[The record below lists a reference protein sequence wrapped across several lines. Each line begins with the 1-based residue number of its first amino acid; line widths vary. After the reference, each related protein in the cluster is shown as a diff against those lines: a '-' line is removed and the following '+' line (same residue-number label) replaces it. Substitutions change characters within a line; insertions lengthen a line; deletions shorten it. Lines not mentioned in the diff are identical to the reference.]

1 LTQLP
6 FDGKRKNDLRQRMYR
21 KVKQEDLRIGMFVA
35 DLDRP
40 WIDTP
45 FLLQGFL
52 IEDEEQLRQVIDSCQ
67 WVMIDPQRSTGM
79 AYEPPAKPKPKV
91 IEKRE
96 VSDELRVHIT
106 HVEAPAD
113 GTYYLSDDEQ
123 RTADANAAAGKRVS
137 DARKAKGGNAGD
149 NNEREWAIQMRAT
162 SEPAPVDETEAA
174 IAAAKL
180 RTSAPRNEGGGLRGL
195 FGQLKESARS
205 LFLKRDKDNIDYDL
219 VDSDVDEAG
228 AYIRPSFI
236 PENVQLV
243 IYENKLTVEEEI
255 AFAHEAV
262 SRTNDLLHKITEDIR
277 AGVSLH
283 LETVEEVIEDM
294 VDSMV
299 RNPDAMMWVARLREK
314 DSSTYGH
321 GLSVAVS
328 LVAFGRHLGFP
339 RLELSHLGMM
349 GLLLDV
355 GKIKLPKELLEKHDR
370 LTPKEFA
377 LIKQHVQFGLD
388 VLHQTP
394 NIHSN
399 VMDGVAQHHE
409 RMNGT
414 GYPFG
419 IIGNG
424 ISVFG
429 RMSAIADTYA
439 AMTQDRSYAEASSP
453 HEALQLLSSFAGTQF
468 HSEMVEQFIQSIGA
482 FPVGSL
488 VELSSGE
495 IAVVATHN
503 KLKRLKPK
511 VMIITE
517 ADKTLRKFPTT
528 KDLLYDVSEKPV
540 YIRRGLPSNA
550 YGIDP
555 TEFYLQ

>member
-1 LTQLP
+1 
-6 FDGKRKNDLRQRMYR
+6 MYR

-45 FLLQGFL
+45 FLLQGFM
-52 IEDEEQLRQVIDSCQ
+52 IEDEEQLRQVTESCK

-79 AYEPPAKPKPKV
+79 AYEPPAKPKP

-96 VSDELRVHIT
+96 ISDEPRVHIT
-106 HVEAPAD
+106 RVEAPAA
-113 GTYYLSDDEQ
+113 GTYVLGEDEARAEAAKAANERRSLSRKAVGTSENDGGSRDWAVQ
-123 RTADANAAAGKRVS
+123 MRTA
-137 DARKAKGGNAGD
+137 
-149 NNEREWAIQMRAT
+149 
-162 SEPAPVDETEAA
+162 SEPAPIDETEAA

-180 RTSAPRNEGGGLRGL
+180 RTSAVRNEGGGLKGL

-205 LFLKRDKDNIDYDL
+205 LFLKRDKDNIDYNAIDAD
-219 VDSDVDEAG
+219 DSEGG
-228 AYIRPSFI
+228 AYVRPSFM

-262 SRTNDLLHKITEDIR
+262 TRTNDLLHKITEDIR
-277 AGVSLH
+277 AGVSLQ

-349 GLLLDV
+349 GLLLDI

-370 LTPKEFA
+370 LTPAEFS

-394 NIHSN
+394 NIHAN

-409 RMNGT
+409 RMNGS

-419 IIGNG
+419 VIGNG

-439 AMTQDRSYAEASSP
+439 AMTQDRAYAEASSP

-468 HSEMVEQFIQSIGA
+468 HAEMVEQFIQSIGA

-488 VELSSGE
+488 VELSTGE

-517 ADKTLRKFPTT
+517 PDKTLRKFPTT
-528 KDLLYDVSEKPV
+528 KDLLYDVSEKPA

-555 TEFYLQ
+555 TEFYLH

>member
-1 LTQLP
+1 
-6 FDGKRKNDLRQRMYR
+6 MYR

-52 IEDEEQLRQVIDSCQ
+52 IEDEEQLRQVMDCCQ
-67 WVMIDPQRSTGM
+67 WVMIDPQRSTGQ
-79 AYEPPAKPKPKV
+79 AYEAPLKPKPKV

-96 VSDELRVHIT
+96 VTDDLRVHIMR
-106 HVEAPAD
+106 VEAPAE
-113 GTYYLSDDEQ
+113 GTYFLSDEEQ
-123 RTADANAAAGKRVS
+123 RAVDAKAAASQRVS
-137 DARKAKGGNAGD
+137 GGRKPGASEEAKGVQRA
-149 NNEREWAIQMRAT
+149 WAVNMRTT
-162 SEPAPVDETEAA
+162 SEPAPIDETEAA

-180 RTSAPRNEGGGLRGL
+180 RTSAPRASGGGLRGL
-195 FGQLKESARS
+195 FGQLKESARG
-205 LFLKRDKDNIDYDL
+205 LFLKRDKDNIDYNAIDA
-219 VDSDVDEAG
+219 DDEDGG
-228 AYIRPSFI
+228 AYVRPSFI

-255 AFAHEAV
+255 AFAHDAV

-277 AGVSLH
+277 AGTALH
-283 LETVEEVIEDM
+283 METVEEVIEDM

-370 LTPKEFA
+370 LTPQEFD

-388 VLHQTP
+388 VLNQTP
-394 NIHSN
+394 NIHAN

-409 RMNGT
+409 RMNGS

-419 IIGNG
+419 IVGSG

-439 AMTQDRSYAEASSP
+439 AMTQDRAYAEASSP

-468 HSEMVEQFIQSIGA
+468 HEEMVEQFIQSIGA

-488 VELSSGE
+488 VELSTGE

-503 KLKRLKPK
+503 KIKRLKPK

-517 ADKTLRKFPTT
+517 PDKTLRKFPTT
-528 KDLLYDVSEKPV
+528 KDLLYDVSEKPT
-540 YIRRGLPSNA
+540 YIRRGLSSNA

-555 TEFYLQ
+555 TEFYLH